1 MRKQKI
7 WLLIMFFLPAIS
19 VCGDGVYKK
28 SGKGFRDLNKNG
40 KLDPYENPAE
50 SMEVRLQ
57 DLLRQMTLEE
67 KVGQLAHTLGWN
79 YYEKDERGQV
89 RLTDL
94 FRSDLKNR
102 HIGCFW
108 ATLRADPWTRKTL
121 KIGLSPEEA
130 AEMTNLMQ
138 RYAQDSTRL
147 GIPLFLAEEC
157 PHGHMAIGT
166 TVFPTAIG
174 RASTWNPE
182 LEKRAAGIVALEAR
196 LQGGHIG
203 YGPVLD
209 VARELRWSR
218 VEEGYGEDPFLSGS
232 MGSAYV
238 RGLQGEDVGSGENV
252 IATLKHFTAYGVP
265 EGGHNAGMA
274 HVGVRELLT
283 ELSYPFEMAV
293 KAGALSLMTAYN
305 EVDGI
310 PCTANPFLTNQLL
323 REQWGFSGFVVS
335 DLYSIDGLVSQRVAA
350 NREEAGMLA
359 LRSGVDSDLGGNCF
373 AAGLV
378 KACREGRLAEADI
391 DRAACR
397 VLRLKFEMGLFDN
410 PYVEVKKAGKQVG
423 TPEHREV
430 AREVARQSVVLLKNE
445 NKLLPLSKEVKRVA
459 IVGPNADNVYN
470 QLGDYTAPQAPGSVI
485 TVFEGIR
492 QKLPG
497 AEIRYVKGCA
507 VRDTLN
513 TSIEEACEVAKNS
526 EVVVVVLGGSSA
538 RDFETDFLATGAAVT
553 NARRVSDM
561 ESGEGFDRT
570 GLSLMGKQL
579 ELLKALYATGKPIV
593 LVMIQGRPLELNWA
607 AEHIPAILTAWYPGG
622 EGGRAIADVLFGD
635 YNPAGRLPLSYPRH
649 VGQLPVYYNHK
660 SAGRHD
666 YVEGTAAPLYPFGYG
681 LSYTT
686 FAYDG
691 VKTRVEGDSVR
702 VSVDV
707 RNSGNRAGDEVVQLY
722 LRDEQASVVTPFI
735 QLKAFRR
742 VSLAAGESRTVEFVL
757 TREHL
762 KILDLSLNWVVEPG
776 FFTVLIGSSS
786 SDIRLTTRFRI
797 N

>member
-1 MRKQKI
+1 
-7 WLLIMFFLPAIS
+7 
-19 VCGDGVYKK
+19 
-28 SGKGFRDLNKNG
+28 
-40 KLDPYENPAE
+40 
-50 SMEVRLQ
+50 
-57 DLLRQMTLEE
+57 
-67 KVGQLAHTLGWN
+67 
-79 YYEKDERGQV
+79 
-89 RLTDL
+89 
-94 FRSDLKNR
+94 
-102 HIGCFW
+102 
-108 ATLRADPWTRKTL
+108 
-121 KIGLSPEEA
+121 
-130 AEMTNLMQ
+130 
-138 RYAQDSTRL
+138 
-147 GIPLFLAEEC
+147 
-157 PHGHMAIGT
+157 
-166 TVFPTAIG
+166 
-174 RASTWNPE
+174 
-182 LEKRAAGIVALEAR
+182 
-196 LQGGHIG
+196 
-203 YGPVLD
+203 
-209 VARELRWSR
+209 
-218 VEEGYGEDPFLSGS
+218 

-323 REQWGFSGFVVS
+323 RGQWGFSGFVVS

-410 PYVEVKKAGKQVG
+410 PYVEVKKAGKQIG

-526 EVVVVVLGGSSA
+526 DVVVVVLGGSSA
-538 RDFETDFLATGAAVT
+538 RDFETDFLETGAAIT

-607 AEHIPAILTAWYPGG
+607 AEHILAILTAWYPGS

-660 SAGRHD
+660 SAGRQD

-691 VKTRVEGDSVR
+691 VKMRVEGDSVR

-707 RNSGNRAGDEVVQLY
+707 RNSGDRVGDEVVQLY
-722 LRDEQASVVTPFI
+722 LRDEQASVVTPFM

>member
-1 MRKQKI
+1 
-7 WLLIMFFLPAIS
+7 
-19 VCGDGVYKK
+19 
-28 SGKGFRDLNKNG
+28 
-40 KLDPYENPAE
+40 
-50 SMEVRLQ
+50 
-57 DLLRQMTLEE
+57 
-67 KVGQLAHTLGWN
+67 
-79 YYEKDERGQV
+79 
-89 RLTDL
+89 
-94 FRSDLKNR
+94 
-102 HIGCFW
+102 
-108 ATLRADPWTRKTL
+108 
-121 KIGLSPEEA
+121 
-130 AEMTNLMQ
+130 
-138 RYAQDSTRL
+138 
-147 GIPLFLAEEC
+147 
-157 PHGHMAIGT
+157 
-166 TVFPTAIG
+166 
-174 RASTWNPE
+174 
-182 LEKRAAGIVALEAR
+182 
-196 LQGGHIG
+196 
-203 YGPVLD
+203 
-209 VARELRWSR
+209 
-218 VEEGYGEDPFLSGS
+218 

-323 REQWGFSGFVVS
+323 RGQWGFSGFVVS

-410 PYVEVKKAGKQVG
+410 PYVEVKKAGKQIG

-459 IVGPNADNVYN
+459 IVGTNADNVYN

-526 EVVVVVLGGSSA
+526 DVVVVVLGGSSA
-538 RDFETDFLATGAAVT
+538 RDFETDFLETGAAIT

-607 AEHIPAILTAWYPGG
+607 AEHILAILTAWYPGS

-660 SAGRHD
+660 SAGRQD

-691 VKTRVEGDSVR
+691 VKMRVEGDSVR

-707 RNSGNRAGDEVVQLY
+707 RNSGDRVGDEVVQLY
-722 LRDEQASVVTPFI
+722 LRDEQASVVTPFM

-742 VSLAAGESRTVEFVL
+742 AFIVNRFSPDKNTLIRVGFR
-757 TREHL
+757 L
-762 KILDLSLNWVVEPG
+762 KV
-776 FFTVLIGSSS
+776 
-786 SDIRLTTRFRI
+786 
-797 N
+797 

>member
-7 WLLIMFFLPAIS
+7 WLFLVFFLPVIS

-28 SGKGFRDLNKNG
+28 SGKEFRDLNKNG

-50 SMEVRLQ
+50 SVEVRLQ

-79 YYEKDERGQV
+79 YYEKDENGQV

-102 HIGCFW
+102 YIGCFW

-121 KIGLSPEEA
+121 RTGLSPREA
-130 AEMTNLMQ
+130 AEMTNAMQ
-138 RYAQDSTRL
+138 RYARDSTRL

-174 RASTWNPE
+174 RASTWNTE
-182 LEKRAAGIVALEAR
+182 LEERVAEIVALEAR

-238 RGLQGEDVGSGENV
+238 RGLQGGNVGSGENV

-323 REQWGFSGFVVS
+323 RDQWGFSGFVVS
-335 DLYSIDGLVSQRVAA
+335 DLYAIDGLMSQRVAA
-350 NREEAGMLA
+350 GRDEAGILA

-373 AAGLV
+373 SADLV
-378 KACREGRLAEADI
+378 RACREGRLAEADI
-391 DRAACR
+391 DRAVSR
-397 VLRLKFEMGLFDN
+397 ILRLKFKMGLFDN
-410 PYVEVKKAGKQVG
+410 PYVKVKKAEKLIG
-423 TPEHREV
+423 TSGHREV

-445 NKLLPLSKEVKRVA
+445 NQLLPLSKEVKRVA
-459 IVGPNADNVYN
+459 VIGPNADNVYN

-485 TVFEGIR
+485 TVLEGIR

-497 AEIRYVKGCA
+497 AEVRYVKGCA
-507 VRDTLN
+507 VRDTLD
-513 TSIEEACEVAKNS
+513 TSIGEACETAKNS
-526 EVVVVVLGGSSA
+526 DVVVVVLGGSSA
-538 RDFETDFLATGAAVT
+538 RDFETDFLETGAAVA
-553 NARRVSDM
+553 NERKVSDM
-561 ESGEGFDRT
+561 ESGEGFDRI
-570 GLSLMGKQL
+570 GLSLMGKQV
-579 ELLKALYATGKPIV
+579 ELLKALYATGRPVV
-593 LVMIQGRPLELNWA
+593 LVMVQGRPLELNWA
-607 AEHIPAILTAWYPGG
+607 AEHIPAILTTWYPGG

-660 SAGRHD
+660 SAERHD
-666 YVEGTAAPLYPFGYG
+666 YVEGTAAPLYPFGFG

-686 FAYDG
+686 FVYEGID
-691 VKTRVEGDSVR
+691 VRVEGDSVR

-707 RNSGNRAGDEVVQLY
+707 KNVGGRAGDEVVQLY
-722 LRDEQASVVTPFI
+722 LRDEQASVVTPFM
-735 QLKAFRR
+735 QLKAFQR
-742 VSLAAGESRTVEFVL
+742 VHLTSGESRRVEFVL
-757 TREHL
+757 TEEHL
-762 KILDLSLNWVVEPG
+762 RVLDTSLNWRVEPG
-776 FFTVLIGSSS
+776 WFTVMIGASSQ
-786 SDIRLTTRFRI
+786 DIRQRTRFRI
-797 N
+797 D